1 MNCLKPLLGSS
12 IVLLL
17 AGCSSF
23 WNMGGE
29 TRSGVS
35 SSLVD
40 YLYPAGEIP
49 PNLQDSIP
57 YLELPLRV
65 GIAFVPGQGGRSAIS
80 ETTKIE
86 LLERVKAEFVDRNF
100 IEHIEVIPDTY
111 LRSSK
116 GVGGMQQV
124 ARLYG
129 VDVMALVS
137 YDQVAVSDDNPT
149 SFLYWTIVGSYVF
162 DVKTARLLF
171 RAPGLDKMSDRSTL
185 VESGEVIRKTR
196 DASFAAAMGSM
207 TQNLSV
213 ELDSFRDR
221 VKENPGVA
229 DVQWKEGSGGGGA
242 FEWFLLAGLLLVAG
256 VRVR

>member
-65 GIAFVPGQGGRSAIS
+65 GIAFG
-80 ETTKIE
+80 
-86 LLERVKAEFVDRNF
+86 N
-100 IEHIEVIPDTY
+100 
-111 LRSSK
+111 
-116 GVGGMQQV
+116 
-124 ARLYG
+124 
-129 VDVMALVS
+129 
-137 YDQVAVSDDNPT
+137 DQD
-149 SFLYWTIVGSYVF
+149 
-162 DVKTARLLF
+162 
-171 RAPGLDKMSDRSTL
+171 RAPGEAQGR
-185 VESGEVIRKTR
+185 VH
-196 DASFAAAMGSM
+196 GSK
-207 TQNLSV
+207 LHRAHRGHS
-213 ELDSFRDR
+213 RH
-221 VKENPGVA
+221 
-229 DVQWKEGSGGGGA
+229 
-242 FEWFLLAGLLLVAG
+242 LLAIQ
-256 VRVR
+256 